1 MSFCSSREKQF
12 QCRERKGAQG
22 SSPAHPGTMRREQRG
37 SQRNQTVSRATH
49 CPLLVHFR
57 EQNQSPEPAGGGW
70 TTGRPSIAALRAVG
84 SPGGGGRGACP
95 RSHPR
100 PPCPQ
105 SPAALPEASMQ
116 SGQMLRMPSPSDRI
130 QSETLAL
137 SPAASPTPGPS
148 LSVLI
153 RVPPAQPLNQFHCAE
168 KLVILHETCPLTPN
182 YTS

>member
-84 SPGGGGRGACP
+84 SPGGGGVEHAHALTPDPHVP
-95 RSHPR
+95 RAPL
-100 PPCPQ
+100 PCLKHLCNQ
-105 SPAALPEASMQ
+105 ARCFGCHLHLTESS
-116 SGQMLRMPSPSDRI
+116 LRPSPFHLLPLPPQVLPCQFSY
-130 QSETLAL
+130 EFHLL
-137 SPAASPTPGPS
+137 S
-148 LSVLI
+148 L
-153 RVPPAQPLNQFHCAE
+153 
-168 KLVILHETCPLTPN
+168 
-182 YTS
+182 